1 MSSLLRPE
9 ITRTGIYVLTG
20 PDPEPPV
27 ILFWSDSLP
36 PGSNFG
42 PNTKTD
48 DPEPL

>member
-9 ITRTGIYVLTG
+9 ITRTGIRGLTG

-27 ILFWSDSLP
+27 ILFWLNSLP
-36 PGSNFG
+36 PGSSFG
-42 PNTKTD
+42 LNSKTD